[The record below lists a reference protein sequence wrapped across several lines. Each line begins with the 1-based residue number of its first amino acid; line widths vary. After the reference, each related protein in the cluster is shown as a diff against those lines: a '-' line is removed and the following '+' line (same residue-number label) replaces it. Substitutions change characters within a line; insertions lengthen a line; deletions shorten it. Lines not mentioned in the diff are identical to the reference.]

1 MNKKRHNWIC
11 STTDVW
17 AVEYNILTQFVKTT
31 IQFHPVQ
38 KLQYLAFP
46 DLPFK
51 YFRI

>member
-17 AVEYNILTQFVKTT
+17 AVEDNILTQFY
-31 IQFHPVQ
+31 PVQ